1 MCVTYEEL
9 TSSEDGE
16 PVINYWTLA
25 SMVGSKRV
33 IAIKRGGGEGSRARI
48 VYNSLPEKYRK
59 RFEEKYG
66 GNPEEL
72 YNQEV
77 MKEKTIIRIDPEA
90 AQFFSEVFKYKLNG
104 VLTPLDDALAGEYA
118 ANASVLNML
127 LRRKKD
133 VKSMGERMN
142 NHRRDVWEM
151 VQLRCEHL
159 RYATDEDRAAEENP
173 LHSLPKNLSRL
184 KERMREYDREM
195 EHEGVRYPY
204 NYRSLISRK
213 IGNRNTLKI
222 TEEAGELLLALKRCM
237 HPVFTDRQIFER
249 FNEVE
254 LPAHN
259 ARIWNPKERW
269 KPLKSLR
276 GMVGWLNRPEN
287 VPQWYGAVHGEL
299 KALQRYGIKLNTEL
313 AGCRDA
319 RWEGDGTKLNLYY
332 RENGKRLTCTV
343 YEVMDTYSEAL
354 LGYWISDGENYMQQ
368 YHAFR
373 MAVQQ
378 TRRSPYEIVTD
389 NQGGAKTKKMQDF
402 IHAISHIGRV
412 TKPNNPQSKSIES
425 AFGRYQA
432 QVLHQ
437 LYGYTGQN
445 VTSKKE
451 SSKPNLEFIEANT
464 DKLPTLAELKERYI
478 ELREMWNGLR
488 PMLTTGKLLTHPGSG
503 IGRME
508 MYLAGTNE
516 LAPEVTARE
525 MAESFWLW
533 TDKPVTFRPDG
544 IEIKVENV
552 PYKYDV
558 FSMDEANMPDVEWRR
573 RNTYRKFW
581 VKYDPYDMSAVKL
594 YWEDAAG
601 GRRYERVASPPVT
614 VHRAIQDQREGERAY
629 INRILDANRQE
640 QAHRFLAAKEIEWK
654 HGVAPEQNG
663 LHTPRIS
670 GLSAK
675 ENAEVNQVLERR
687 VARYRNRSIAQ
698 ANKDISM
705 MTYDEAAQ
713 FDESENEVRM
723 VANSDIQFD
732 RRRAAEKI

>member
-1 MCVTYEEL
+1 MCVTYDEL
-9 TSSEDGE
+9 TSSADSE
-16 PVINYWTLA
+16 PVMKRCTLD
-25 SMVGSKRV
+25 RN
-33 IAIKRGGGEGSRARI
+33 IARDNIHRLKRGGGEGSRALI
-48 VYNSLPEKYRK
+48 VYNSLPEKYQK

-72 YNQEV
+72 YKKAS
-77 MKEKTIIRIDPEA
+77 MKDKSLIKIDPEA
-90 AQFFSEVFKYKLNG
+90 AKFFSEVFKYKLND
-104 VLTPLDDALAGEYA
+104 VLTPLDEALAKEYA
-118 ANASVLNML
+118 VNASVLNML

-133 VKSMGERMN
+133 VKSMGDRMN
-142 NHRRDVWEM
+142 NRRRDIWEM

-159 RYATDEDRAAEENP
+159 RYATDADRETETNP
-173 LHSLPKNLSRL
+173 LHSLPKNLARL
-184 KERMREYDREM
+184 KARMREYALPM

-204 NYRSLISRK
+204 NYASLISRK
-213 IGNRNTLKI
+213 IGNKNTLKI
-222 TEEAGELLLALKRCM
+222 TKEAGELLLALKRCM
-237 HPVFTDRQIFER
+237 NPVFTDRQIFER

-254 LPAHN
+254 LPRYN
-259 ARIWNPKERW
+259 ASDPKEPW

-276 GMVGWLNRPEN
+276 GMIRWLNRPEI

-299 KALQRYGIKLNTEL
+299 KAAQRFDIKLNTEL

-332 RENGKRLTCTV
+332 RENDKRCTCTV

-354 LGYWISDGENYMQQ
+354 LGYWISETENYMQQ

-389 NQGGAKTKKMQDF
+389 NQGGAKTKKMRDF
-402 IHAISHIGRV
+402 MQAISHIGRV
-412 TKPNNPQSKSIES
+412 TKPYNPQSKSIES

-451 SSKPNLEFIEANT
+451 SSKPNIEFIEANM
-464 DKLPTLAELKERYI
+464 DKLPTLAEVKEQYI

-488 PMLTTGKLLTHPGSG
+488 PMLTTGKLLTHPKTG

-508 MYLAGTNE
+508 MYLGSTNE

-558 FSMDEANMPDVEWRR
+558 FSMDEANMPDMEWRR

-614 VHRAIQDQREGERAY
+614 VHRAIQEQQEGERAY
-629 INRILDANRQE
+629 INRILDANKRE
-640 QAHRFLAAKEIEWK
+640 QVHRFLVAKEIEWK

-675 ENAEVNQVLERR
+675 ENAEVNLVLERR

-698 ANKDISM
+698 TNKDISM
-705 MTYDEAAQ
+705 MTYDEVAQ
-713 FDESENEVRM
+713 FDESENEIRM

-732 RRRAAEKI
+732 PRHAAEKI